1 MTKKRKPNYFIPI
14 AVITAIGLAIYTSSK
29 PWKVYEQEKSKASD
43 MRSEMDGLQRSN
55 AKLREKDQM
64 MSPVQKEEEARRL
77 GYVLPNETIVPEK
90 AQKVPAEKPE
100 VMQETVK
107 KPEVATPPIDLRDS
121 DKNEEVSAAPQ

>member
-90 AQKVPAEKPE
+90 AQKVTAEKPE

-107 KPEVATPPIDLRDS
+107 KPEVAAPPIDLRDS